1 MNRENYLY
9 IVSAGVLFGGESA
22 RATFQLIVPEIPS
35 ATYPKKSLTVWT
47 ADDVGDGPAL
57 LQRLEIETIEQV
69 TSGLLSGHFVLVGSA
84 SESVRFRRSA
94 SPPES
99 YSLSEMEGLNS
110 PQISGRLI
118 LLTEDQGAYL
128 RDIERKSWKT
138 SFFHPEERKILS
150 ALKLAKSIKPFGKIG
165 PRVALEAVAT
175 LFPMGELSRHKD
187 DPPDISPVESY
198 ASRVLEKLGSG
209 REDSLEAIASVSSSE
224 LGKTTP
230 SERRIETL
238 LKPLEEVDLLPR
250 KYVWSR
256 ESSVPFLVE
265 DFLVKTEK
273 AERRHQEIL
282 SDCYKYL
289 KNRGALP
296 RFNRNIDLS
305 LECKDGLVLVE
316 IKSANTTN
324 FREQVLH
331 GAIQITEY
339 AFHFKKSGE
348 KVHKKCVLIEVP
360 PDFEGTEYYGE
371 ILSSIDIEMIPY
383 DDRLPWPERAERLS
397 VRS

>member
-128 RDIERKSWKT
+128 RDQFHGGYQRIDA
-138 SFFHPEERKILS
+138 FFR
-150 ALKLAKSIKPFGKIG
+150 
-165 PRVALEAVAT
+165 
-175 LFPMGELSRHKD
+175 
-187 DPPDISPVESY
+187 
-198 ASRVLEKLGSG
+198 
-209 REDSLEAIASVSSSE
+209 
-224 LGKTTP
+224 
-230 SERRIETL
+230 
-238 LKPLEEVDLLPR
+238 
-250 KYVWSR
+250 
-256 ESSVPFLVE
+256 
-265 DFLVKTEK
+265 
-273 AERRHQEIL
+273 
-282 SDCYKYL
+282 
-289 KNRGALP
+289 
-296 RFNRNIDLS
+296 
-305 LECKDGLVLVE
+305 
-316 IKSANTTN
+316 
-324 FREQVLH
+324 
-331 GAIQITEY
+331 
-339 AFHFKKSGE
+339 
-348 KVHKKCVLIEVP
+348 
-360 PDFEGTEYYGE
+360 
-371 ILSSIDIEMIPY
+371 
-383 DDRLPWPERAERLS
+383 
-397 VRS
+397 